1 MPIAHAEEV
10 EQVFDAISYCKG
22 GSVVRMVHAVLGE
35 RDFTAGLRAYMSQ
48 FAYGNATTEDLWGA
62 WEKASGQ
69 PIKKMMGQW
78 TRQMGFPLLELKGAW
93 AVGGRTTL
101 ELSQR
106 WFLADG
112 SIAAPSEEKVWM
124 IPVFAQASGAPESGA
139 GTMHLL
145 PAAPEHSITIEGDGE
160 WVKLNA
166 GQHVP
171 MRVRY
176 PDGMIA
182 PLCSAIRDK
191 AFGAADRIGLLSDQA
206 ALSRAGMLDPAL
218 YLQVGPRHR
227 GAGVDWVGVGPFPLR
242 ARKLW
247 CGCGCGSSSPSPRHH
262 THAGAREGG

>member
-1 MPIAHAEEV
+1 MTPLTPRHN
-10 EQVFDAISYCKG
+10 AIP
-22 GSVVRMVHAVLGE
+22 A
-35 RDFTAGLRAYMSQ
+35 
-48 FAYGNATTEDLWGA
+48 GNATTEDLWGA

-78 TRQMGFPLLELKGAW
+78 TRQIGFPLLKLKSSSADN
-93 AVGGRTTL
+93 GRTTL

-112 SIAAPSEEKVWM
+112 SIADADEEKVWM
-124 IPVFAQASGAPESGA
+124 IPVFAQASGAPESEA
-139 GTMHLL
+139 GMMHLL
-145 PAAPEHSITIEGDGE
+145 PAAPQHSITVEGDGA

-176 PDGMIA
+176 PDGMIP
-182 PLCSAIRDK
+182 PLCSAIQTK

-218 YLQVGPRHR
+218 YLQVSSLHPDVGLGGWGGDNPGPCNCRWDPGIAAR
-227 GAGVDWVGVGPFPLR
+227 GWGGWVWIVVRTYGAALSRG
-242 ARKLW
+242 
-247 CGCGCGSSSPSPRHH
+247 GCSIRRF
-262 THAGAREGG
+262 TYR